1 MTTTHYHLTFA
12 ENVYEYSGTK
22 WHAEAVVFKIGQ
34 TIDLNEADFA
44 ALKAGQELQR
54 YTRSGA
60 FTLNKSCFENEV
72 SFTQVQ
78 ITTGTAKLGNRK

>member
-12 ENVYEYSGTK
+12 ENVYEYSGT
-22 WHAEAVVFKIGQ
+22 AEAVVFKIGQ